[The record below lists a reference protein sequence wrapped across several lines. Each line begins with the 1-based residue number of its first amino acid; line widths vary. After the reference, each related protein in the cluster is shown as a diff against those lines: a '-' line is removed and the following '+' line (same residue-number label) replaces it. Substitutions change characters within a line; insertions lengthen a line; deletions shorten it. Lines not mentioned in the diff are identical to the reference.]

1 MGTTC
6 NSHFAGRDSDESER
20 RDIFAMMVASHCE
33 DLYLFL
39 DTKYVALHRVP
50 NLCTFLWQLAKV
62 REQ

>member
-50 NLCTFLWQLAKV
+50 NSCTFL
-62 REQ
+62 